1 MLDALHALDF
11 LLIAGL
17 LGGDS
22 AVAESGSL
30 LLSPALPAQAGNTVF
45 RAVVPDCDIE
55 TWSETIG
62 DHVSVCCA
70 LSAQARAGVPNHR
83 VGAHLAFKFRH
94 THSGACRNA
103 STPPITSPTV
113 ATGRRALT
121 ATRPTG
127 TRHRT
132 NGTTLPRISEMTRSA
147 AGNVSE

>member
-1 MLDALHALDF
+1 VLDALHALDF

-62 DHVSVCCA
+62 DHVSLCCA
-70 LSAQARAGVPNHR
+70 LSAQARAGGSEPPGGRPPRFYCGDRPSRADGNPADR
-83 VGAHLAFKFRH
+83 D
-94 THSGACRNA
+94 A
-103 STPPITSPTV
+103 SPDKRDYFTQNIGDDTQ
-113 ATGRRALT
+113 
-121 ATRPTG
+121 
-127 TRHRT
+127 
-132 NGTTLPRISEMTRSA
+132 RSR
-147 AGNVSE
+147 